1 MGTLTALIL
10 ATPFFGLTLQL
21 DPGYMP
27 SAMGPASGLRL
38 GMMQAGVDGGDDPDE
53 AESDPSGPTV
63 AEQMQARGRISPIH
77 KWMGIATWAS
87 MTVTVALGWIQYN
100 NLYGF
105 FADEAS
111 NPCVEGNAVFGQG
124 SCVDTPLPHLISSI
138 LTGALYSVTF
148 GLSYRMPDP
157 IGLDEGDGEYARN
170 LRRHKRLRWVHFA
183 GMIAQFG
190 LGILA
195 ANAERFGLDRANDYR
210 TLQAIS
216 TVHLAIGLVTYG
228 TLTWAG
234 LIFLL

>member
-1 MGTLTALIL
+1 MLL
-10 ATPFFGLTLQL
+10 ATPFFGLTLHL
-21 DPGYMP
+21 DPGFMP
-27 SAMGPASGLRL
+27 MAPQVAGPQLAVV
-38 GMMQAGVDGGDDPDE
+38 AAAPENDAP
-53 AESDPSGPTV
+53 ESDAEESDSGPTDSGPTA
-63 AEQMQARGRISPIH
+63 AEQMQQRGRITPIH

-87 MTVTVALGWIQYN
+87 MTATVALGWIQYN

-111 NPCVEGNAVFGQG
+111 NPCVEGRAVFGQG
-124 SCVDTPLPHLISSI
+124 SCIDTPLPHLISSV

-195 ANAERFGLDRANDYR
+195 ANAESFGLSRANNYR
-210 TLQAIS
+210 ALQAIS